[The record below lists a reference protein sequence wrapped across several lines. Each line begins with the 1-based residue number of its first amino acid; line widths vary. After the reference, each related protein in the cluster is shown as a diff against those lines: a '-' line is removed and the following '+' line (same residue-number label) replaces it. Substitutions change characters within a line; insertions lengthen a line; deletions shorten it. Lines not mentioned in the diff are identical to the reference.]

1 VALFNQSTIPWVT
14 AVQVVADSAGAS
26 ADTEMTNRAHRSL
39 RAAFQ
44 FLGGKA
50 RWDFMRTESTT
61 LRIIAPFSV
70 TGVSA
75 SAGQASAAA
84 PAGHGILIDDVIVG
98 DGFLKGV
105 RVSATAV
112 SGFSFAAALTGLAA
126 GVNVITATATRDFYD
141 APSDW
146 RTGYS
151 VRLLN
156 SKVALRYVQRRYW
169 DRIIS
174 DEFSVSSPEMYDMFS
189 IGGKGKIRL
198 IPPPAQT
205 DQMLQRYY
213 RRFTLASVSST
224 ATPLDIPEDYEEV
237 PIAWAKWHFLTDK
250 GSEDQATTWMSLA
263 KEGIATMLA
272 EQTSLSDEDL
282 RFMPGH
288 FGGFVSDNS
297 TRAIPWDY

>member
-1 VALFNQSTIPWVT
+1 MALFNQSTIPWVT

-70 TGVSA
+70 TG
-75 SAGQASAAA
+75 
-84 PAGHGILIDDVIVG
+84 
-98 DGFLKGV
+98 
-105 RVSATAV
+105 VSATAV